1 MYVHPKKKPTLYF
14 NISEIFIPPFFCG
27 HVWDEQRESIFGA
40 ASVNDTSGALTL
52 EDGLTQQ
59 QAMQRF
65 R

>member
-1 MYVHPKKKPTLYF
+1 VKSSF
-14 NISEIFIPPFFCG
+14 SFFFGG

-40 ASVNDTSGALTL
+40 GSVNDTSGALTL